1 LSWIVENPLVNSR
14 ARTWGEDR
22 AKAAR
27 GKVKLAR
34 TFALKNQVFAR
45 MKQIWREAKTEAK
58 CPVPEIYLS
67 WSEAQLKGSNFWRKN
82 RMCEYS
88 VSPKRR
94 SEKILQK
101 WLKIMTGIEDF
112 CFRFTMILG

>member
-45 MKQIWREAKTEAK
+45 AK
-58 CPVPEIYLS
+58 
-67 WSEAQLKGSNFWRKN
+67 
-82 RMCEYS
+82 
-88 VSPKRR
+88 
-94 SEKILQK
+94 
-101 WLKIMTGIEDF
+101 
-112 CFRFTMILG
+112 